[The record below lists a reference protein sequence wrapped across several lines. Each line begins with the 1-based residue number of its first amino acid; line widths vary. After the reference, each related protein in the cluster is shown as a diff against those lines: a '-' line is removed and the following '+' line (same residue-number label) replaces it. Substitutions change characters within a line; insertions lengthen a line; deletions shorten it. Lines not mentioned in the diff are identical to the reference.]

1 MDCRRVP
8 TVPKGGGAMNC
19 MRLSSEQQRAVC
31 EDLLAIERAGR
42 LSEVWALRRQMLREH
57 RPASPWEQVAADRLA
72 REAVNI
78 CGGNLAHWREAAA
91 AALGFPPRAAV
102 GIEAVC
108 RVAQDVGRQEVAE
121 PSRAAV
127 RHRMTLGSRK
137 RGGR

>member
-1 MDCRRVP
+1 
-8 TVPKGGGAMNC
+8 MNC
-19 MRLSSEQQRAVC
+19 MQLSREQQREVC
-31 EDLLAIERAGR
+31 KDLLAIERAGR
-42 LSEVWALRRQMLREH
+42 LPEVWTVRRQMLREH
-57 RPASPWEQVAADRLA
+57 RPASSWDQVAADRLA